1 MVDVTVNFTLENEEP
16 VNAEFQVQPDVTFTA
31 DIKTET
37 STRRHEEFINRD
49 LPDQHP
55 IGAITGL
62 TDILSNKQN
71 ILTAGEGITIIDN
84 VISSTQASAQWGNI
98 TGSLNN
104 QTDLKNVLDSKAN
117 ISDIP
122 TVGNATL
129 TIQKN
134 NTTIDTFTANATVD
148 KIINLTIPTNASDVN
163 ALPDNTKY
171 GASISLTINSSTYV
185 VTAQLK
191 DQNGDN
197 LGTAQTIDLPLES
210 VVVNGSYD
218 NTNKK
223 IVLTLQNGTLID
235 VPVGDLVA
243 GLQTEITSSNKLSA
257 SLVSGLATVAT
268 SGSYD
273 DLSNKPTIPT
283 VNNATLTIQKNSTN
297 VATFAANASSDV
309 TANISVPTK
318 VSDLTNDS
326 GFITG
331 ITSSDV
337 ITALGYTPYNSSNP
351 SGYQANVIETVKVN
365 GTALTPS
372 SKAVDI
378 SVPTTTSSVTSGS
391 TEALT
396 SGGAYTALQSYQTTS
411 NLVTSVSSSSTD
423 TQYPS
428 AKLFYDTC
436 GDIETLISAL

>member
-1 MVDVTVNFTLENEEP
+1 MADLEVNFTLEEQPTIE
-16 VNAEFQVQPDVTFTA
+16 ADFSIDVQG
-31 DIKTET
+31 ITE
-37 STRRHEEFINRD
+37 HNLLVNRD

-71 ILTAGEGITIIDN
+71 ILIAGEGITIVDN
-84 VISSTQASAQWGNI
+84 VISSTQSNVQWGNI

-148 KIINLTIPTNASDVN
+148 KIINLAIPTNASDIN

-171 GASISLTINSSTYV
+171 GANISLTINSSTYV
-185 VTAQLK
+185 ITAQLK

-197 LGTAQTIDLPLES
+197 LGIAQTIDLPLES

-218 NTNKK
+218 NTDKK

-337 ITALGYTPYNSSNP
+337 TTALGYTPYNSSNP